1 MDEGRVRNNSW
12 WIDVLMLFFNRADA
26 MALTG
31 NLYKVGIQQALCIS
45 KPFTAFKTQYALLK
59 LHIVQLYQT

>member
-1 MDEGRVRNNSW
+1 M
-12 WIDVLMLFFNRADA
+12 DVLMLFFNRADA

-31 NLYKVGIQQALCIS
+31 NLYKVGIHQALCIS
-45 KPFTAFKTQYALLK
+45 KPFTAFKTLYALLK